1 MPPETSL
8 LAHFYLKLGGADAP
22 EELMQD
28 LANVEVDDSL
38 HIPDMFTIQV
48 RDPRLTWAD
57 SDLLKIG
64 QEVEILAKA
73 ADGAEQPKRLLIG
86 EITSVEP
93 DYPYGSAP
101 VVVLRGYDRAHRL
114 HRGKKTRSFVQMTDS
129 DIVTKITREYGLKP
143 DIDGTTEVYEY
154 ILQNN

>member
-22 EELMQD
+22 DDLMQD

-38 HIPDMFTIQV
+38 HIPDMFTIQF

-73 ADGAEQPKRLLIG
+73 AGNSSEQPKRLLIG
-86 EITSVEP
+86 EITTVEP

-101 VVVLRGYDRAHRL
+101 V
-114 HRGKKTRSFVQMTDS
+114 
-129 DIVTKITREYGLKP
+129 
-143 DIDGTTEVYEY
+143 
-154 ILQNN
+154 